1 MLTFNNNYI
10 LLIPNDSVLPLS
22 GYYKF
27 TDVLLQ
33 ATAHLVLPL
42 SLCCHWK
49 SNTALPLRSCGLL
62 LGAIPV
68 EVADWH
74 AVDINILTFL
84 HYVWHTNPKLTWSW
98 GTPLCIISQV
108 AVFHHVSWRC
118 QSSSLSDAVLICI
131 MKMLGFL
138 NCKIAL
144 PVYFDAPQTHWKH
157 I

>member
-1 MLTFNNNYI
+1 MLTFNNNFMY
-10 LLIPNDSVLPLS
+10 LIQNDLFLPPS

-33 ATAHLVLPL
+33 AAAHLVLPL
-42 SLCCHWK
+42 SLCSHWK
-49 SNTALPLRSCGLL
+49 SDTALPLGSCGLL

-68 EVADWH
+68 EVADRQ

-84 HYVWHTNPKLTWSW
+84 HYVRHTNPELTRSW

-108 AVFHHVSWRC
+108 VVFHHVSWRC

-131 MKMLGFL
+131 MKMFGFL
-138 NCKIAL
+138 NGKITL
-144 PVYFDAPQTHWKH
+144 SVSFDALKTH
-157 I
+157 